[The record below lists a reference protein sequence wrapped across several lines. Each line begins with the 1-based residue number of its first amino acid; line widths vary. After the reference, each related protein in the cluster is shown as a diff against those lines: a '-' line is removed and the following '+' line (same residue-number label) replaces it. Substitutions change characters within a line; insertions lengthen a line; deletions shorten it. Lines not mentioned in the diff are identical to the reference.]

1 MPAVALVSA
10 ARAMPPYIHS
20 LVKHQYMGLLSTYI
34 EDTSTDGR
42 SCFCEF
48 EFLVC
53 WEVCLNSFVSEAVIV
68 VKSSERE
75 IVHVVEF
82 HD

>member
-1 MPAVALVSA
+1 
-10 ARAMPPYIHS
+10 MPPYIHS
-20 LVKHQYMGLLSTYI
+20 LVKHQYLAIWSTYI
-34 EDTSTDGR
+34 EDTSTNGG

-53 WEVCLNSFVSEAVIV
+53 REICLNSFVSEAVFV
-68 VKSSERE
+68 VESSKRE

-82 HD
+82 HDRNDV